1 MPTIPGAGESK
12 AVSLPGRRW
21 YAEAVNLDLGELRA
35 STRLA
40 RFGLYAGR
48 ALVRLEV
55 QRAANGGTL
64 TADTTARA
72 KTRVCSRALQI
83 LGVTVTRSGAIVR
96 ESSRGRL
103 IVANHRTALDIGV
116 LMSEL
121 GGAFLSR
128 SDVADWPMAG
138 RLARYAETIF
148 VDRADQRSG
157 ARAIRSIRHRLK
169 AGGTVIVFPE
179 GTTYAGDEV
188 RPFKGGAFAALRGL
202 DVDVL
207 PVGLAYPHGT
217 EFVTPGFVEHV
228 RGIAARP
235 TTPMHL
241 RLGEAFRA
249 QRNAHHTALQ
259 ALETIQHL
267 TNEARAQL
275 KRDTE

>member
-1 MPTIPGAGESK
+1 MS
-12 AVSLPGRRW
+12 
-21 YAEAVNLDLGELRA
+21 LDLGELRA
-35 STRLA
+35 NMRLA
-40 RFGLYAGR
+40 RFALYAQR
-48 ALVRLEV
+48 ALLRLEV

-64 TADTTARA
+64 SAGTTARA
-72 KTRVCSRALQI
+72 KTRICSHVLKV
-83 LGVTVTRSGAIVR
+83 LGVDVTRSGELAPR
-96 ESSRGRL
+96 TAHGRL

-128 SDVADWPMAG
+128 SDVADWPVAG

-157 ARAIRSIRHRLK
+157 ARAIRAIRRRLK
-169 AGGTVIVFPE
+169 EGGTMIVFPE
-179 GTTYAGDEV
+179 GSTYAGDEV

-217 EFVTPGFVEHV
+217 EFVDPGFVTHV
-228 RGIAARP
+228 RRIAARP

-241 RLGEAFRA
+241 CVGRPFRP
-249 QRNAHHTALQ
+249 QRNARDTSSQ
-259 ALETIQHL
+259 AHEIIQSL
-267 TNEARAQL
+267 VTSARTKV